1 MLGIRLD
8 PELEA
13 RLEALA
19 KQTGR
24 TKSECAREAIRR
36 FLTEQDLVEEAQQQ
50 SLLVSTDDHDE
61 NYLEFDQ
68 SGWKD

>member
-36 FLTEQDLVEEAQQQ
+36 FLMEQDLVEEARKQ
-50 SLLVSTDDHDE
+50 SLLVSADNHDE

-68 SGWKD
+68 RGWKD